1 MYVRLV
7 VIFCSKER
15 VIRPKEAHVDYT
27 KKEFWGIG
35 DAPKQLGH
43 NEVIETTLNEC
54 MEILNKKFDQ
64 IERMVPSHLKNK
76 DFEIIIHGN
85 YLQGVDWDEKASQWT
100 VPEPIFNIQ
109 QLGLPEKDRPLIKTS

>member
-43 NEVIETTLNEC
+43 NEVI
-54 MEILNKKFDQ
+54 DQ
-64 IERMVPSHLKNK
+64 SEKLMASHLKNK

>member
-15 VIRPKEAHVDYT
+15 IIKPKEAHVDYA
-27 KKEFWGIG
+27 KKEFWSIG
-35 DAPKQLGH
+35 DGPKQLEH
-43 NEVIETTLNEC
+43 NEAIETILNEC
-54 MEILNKKFDQ
+54 MEILNKKYDQ
-64 IERMVPSHLKNK
+64 IENIVPSHLKNK

-85 YLQGVDWDEKASQWT
+85 YLQGVDWDEKTRQWT
-100 VPEPIFNIQ
+100 FPEPIFNIT